1 MVLPRVI
8 LSIYDDA
15 VEDEPVDETDCEL
28 LDGRLLLGGLE
39 EFVCELRLLDDVRP
53 EDPNTAADV
62 LRVGIN
68 SAAREY
74 LLLELVVAPAFGL
87 PPLLDDVGDCFIFI
101 IIFVGEPFDRTG
113 ATSNASPSNKS
124 ATRSASAA
132 AARDAI
138 TCSRS
143 IRR

>member
-15 VEDEPVDETDCEL
+15 VDDEPVDETDCE

-53 EDPNTAADV
+53 DDPKTAADV

-68 SAAREY
+68 SAARAY

-87 PPLLDDVGDCFIFI
+87 PPLDDDVGDCFIFI
-101 IIFVGEPFDRTG
+101 IIFVGEPLDRTG